1 MAGLKLATLLFF
13 LFALDPSE
21 AGPPCARLC
30 EVKRTGSCP
39 RLGGIFMITTG
50 DTMPCAACNTTGQ
63 ADQNPLGC
71 LPGDLKKLQVA
82 GHSDT
87 GGRLKPLP
95 RLGQLVNLILGPGN
109 IRTVGRGAFAPVPG
123 ILALSMEKNAIKFI
137 GSWFG
142 GITKL
147 EKLALSWNEVEE
159 IQENAFQPLRRLK
172 YLELNHNKLRAVE
185 ERHFSSLANLV
196 YLHLSYNNIS
206 HIAGK
211 SFDRLSRLHAL
222 SLDHN
227 KLSSLGTEWLQG
239 LSTETIHLNNN
250 LISIIPEESL
260 FAMHGIGEHIFV
272 QENPFRCTC
281 ALGVASTFSRLDTRD
296 RMRCSYP
303 PSLSGRRL
311 ADVARGEM
319 PCPPPTTNVS
329 RRDRG
334 ATLVCEVFWEK
345 RPEIGWMDPRGSAVG
360 DRQALD
366 RCGGTV
372 TTRLEHDYPT
382 TQSPNGGKAHPA
394 DGLPYIGKSTSTLH
408 MNLQAYRCWND
419 GSFRCVVRS
428 ATTGSVFAD
437 LPLTKAS
444 EGGEQD
450 QTRDH
455 AVMTTV
461 HTSTPA
467 RQNAKMTETTSKT
480 TTDKN
485 GQRED
490 RTPLANR
497 LWFKVLSICLYY
509 VIVPGTVLFI
519 AYRVA
524 FHCCKCYFDEQQL
537 KQRRLQQHIV
547 AAGVTAGIPLQN
559 LYTQPPTA
567 APATGNPVPPPAAS
581 DDGPVY
587 DVIQVRA

>member
-1 MAGLKLATLLFF
+1 MAGLKLAILLFF
-13 LFALDPSE
+13 LFAFDASE
-21 AGPPCARLC
+21 AGLSCARVC
-30 EVKRTGSCP
+30 EMRRTGSCP
-39 RLGGIFMITTG
+39 MLGGIFTITRG
-50 DTMPCAACNTTGQ
+50 DTLPCVACNTTGQ

-82 GHSDT
+82 GHS
-87 GGRLKPLP
+87 GRSGRLKPLP
-95 RLGQLVNLILGPGN
+95 RLAQLVTLILGPGN

-123 ILALSMEKNAIKFI
+123 ILALSMEKNAIKVI

-159 IQENAFQPLRRLK
+159 IQENAFQPLRWLE

-227 KLSSLGTEWLQG
+227 KLSFLSPEWLQG
-239 LSTETIHLNNN
+239 LSTETIF
-250 LISIIPEESL
+250 I
-260 FAMHGIGEHIFV
+260 

-281 ALGVASTFSRLDTRD
+281 ALGVVSTFSRLDTRD

-303 PSLSGRRL
+303 PSLSGRKVD
-311 ADVARGEM
+311 DVARGEM
-319 PCPPPTTNVS
+319 PCPPPAAKVS
-329 RRDRG
+329 RQDRG

-382 TQSPNGGKAHPA
+382 TQSPEAQKAHPS

-408 MNLQAYRCWND
+408 MDQQAYRCWNG

-437 LPLTKAS
+437 LPLNKARQV
-444 EGGEQD
+444 GEED

-537 KQRRLQQHIV
+537 KQRRLQRHIV

-567 APATGNPVPPPAAS
+567 APATGNPVPP